1 MFSYTKATF
10 DMLLMLAKLIPLHQH
25 CLLALCTFCLKKW
38 TGFICL
44 YFNCQVRPTF
54 INLDWAINFC
64 AYPWYYGKLK
74 YTKIVMR
81 SVREIRITNIHY
93 VLYILFALNIAS
105 AKEVTP
111 SQRTS
116 RKTCNPLKQLHC
128 NIRCTLGII
137 YYSYKC
143 HWANIRNPIT
153 CLVYYAHSEIA
164 SVL

>member
-1 MFSYTKATF
+1 MNRFYLFIFQLSSMTYVYQFRLDYLFS
-10 DMLLMLAKLIPLHQH
+10 
-25 CLLALCTFCLKKW
+25 CLALILW
-38 TGFICL
+38 
-44 YFNCQVRPTF
+44 
-54 INLDWAINFC
+54 
-64 AYPWYYGKLK
+64 
-74 YTKIVMR
+74 KIEIHQKIIMR

-93 VLYILFALNIAS
+93 VLYILFALNMAS

-143 HWANIRNPIT
+143 HWANIRNQIT
-153 CLVYYAHSEIA
+153 CLVYYVHSEIA

>member
-1 MFSYTKATF
+1 
-10 DMLLMLAKLIPLHQH
+10 MLAKFISLHQH
-25 CLLALCTFCLKKW
+25 CLFVPCTFCLKNEPVLL
-38 TGFICL
+38 FIFQLSSMTYVYQFRLDQSFSCL
-44 YFNCQVRPTF
+44 ALILWKIEIHQ
-54 INLDWAINFC
+54 
-64 AYPWYYGKLK
+64 
-74 YTKIVMR
+74 KIVMR

-93 VLYILFALNIAS
+93 VLYILFALNMAS

-143 HWANIRNPIT
+143 HWANIRNQIT